1 MARELPIISPG
12 NVITYDLGD
21 CCYISAV
28 LEVSGINSSG
38 YLDVTIYDISTPDPA
53 LFTRATPDR
62 PVTLSINPLVSNL
75 TVHDY
80 NDYLQQHPELF
91 I

>member
-1 MARELPIISPG
+1 MARKLPIISPG
-12 NVITYDLGD
+12 NIITYDLDG
-21 CCYISAV
+21 CHYISAV

-53 LFTRATPDR
+53 LFSRATPDR
-62 PVTLSINPLVSNL
+62 PVTLSLNPLVSSL

-80 NDYLQQHPELF
+80 DDYYQQHPELF